1 MTEPA
6 CARVDG
12 RLSALLD
19 GALAPR
25 ERAAVS
31 AHLSGCAS
39 CRTELE
45 SLRVTRTLLRGAPV
59 RTLPPGLAVASA
71 LAAVPSSGDG
81 SGAASDD
88 TATDPAHDPLSSR
101 RRVTRAAAAALAL
114 TGLVGATAF
123 AVGDDQPATPRSQ
136 QVAVPLDVF
145 VADHLVRTTGRP
157 VSIPVVLEVGR

>member
-1 MTEPA
+1 MTDYA

-19 GALAPR
+19 DALGAR
-25 ERAAVS
+25 EQAAVT
-31 AHLSGCAS
+31 AHVAGCAS

-45 SLRVTRTLLRGAPV
+45 SLRVTRALLRGAPV

-81 SGAASDD
+81 SGGAPDD
-88 TATDPAHDPLSSR
+88 TTWNPVGDPRSSR
-101 RRVTRAAAAALAL
+101 RTVTRAAAAALAL

-123 AVGDDQPATPRSQ
+123 AVGGDQPAPPRSQ